1 MSARGRKPVRW
12 DLIESGSKSW
22 IDPESGRRVLA
33 IDEMGAEWSE
43 DRRLLARAEHAF
55 RTREWFI
62 RLQSDPLK
70 YPRLP
75 AAYRDDESMLW
86 EYASL
91 WSIEDMKRGR
101 RVGAN
106 YYRAWKKARGPKT
119 SVTDEQLIERY
130 RKLTPRAQR
139 SLSLAAMRLSRDL
152 PLSAGTIRNRL
163 AKLLARDVARNK

>member
-1 MSARGRKPVRW
+1 MSGRGRKPVPW
-12 DLIESGSKSW
+12 DLIESGSVSS
-22 IDPESGRRVLA
+22 IDPNSGQRVLA

-43 DRRLLARAEHAF
+43 SRRLLARAEHAF

-62 RLQSDPLK
+62 RLQSDPSK
-70 YPRLP
+70 YARLP

-101 RVGAN
+101 RAGAN

-119 SVTDEQLIERY
+119 SVTDEQLIARY
-130 RKLTPRAQR
+130 RKLSPRAQR
-139 SLSLAAMRLSRDL
+139 SLSQAAARLSRDV

-163 AKLLARDVARNK
+163 AKVLARDVARNR